1 MPGTLL
7 AIFVGGRSSRM
18 GTDKGLLTAPG
29 GSRSLLESLVW
40 AGRKARLPLAFIGD
54 ASPYDAIAVDVP
66 RVDDRPQGAGPLGG
80 LAGAF
85 HFAAADR
92 HTRVIA
98 VACDMPYVGEEVLRV
113 LADHPSQAAVLAPRR
128 GQDSPWEPMLA
139 RYDVAE
145 VSPVLDE
152 TLRRGKRSFQTL
164 FANTDVEALPLTHEV
179 NRALDDWDLPS
190 DVPK

>member
-7 AIFVGGRSSRM
+7 AIFVGGRSRRM

-29 GSRSLLESLVW
+29 GNLTLVESLVS
-40 AGRKARLPLAFIGD
+40 AGRRARLPLAFIGEG
-54 ASPYDAIAVDVP
+54 APYDAIAVDVP

-85 HFAAADR
+85 HFAAADG
-92 HTRVIA
+92 HGRVIA
-98 VACDMPYVGEEVLRV
+98 VACDMPYVGERVLRV

-145 VSPVLDE
+145 VGPVLDE
-152 TLRRGKRSFQTL
+152 ALRRGNRSFQKL
-164 FANTDVEALPLTHEV
+164 FAITDVEALPLTDEV
-179 NRALDDWDLPS
+179 NRALDDWDHPS